1 MVDESFANQLVRP
14 RYLVPGN
21 NPLMILSHSDMPIT
35 DPGQFGPTLQD
46 FIRTGL
52 E

>member
-1 MVDESFANQLVRP
+1 MIDESFANQISKTAVSGA
-14 RYLVPGN
+14 GN
-21 NPLMILSHSDMPIT
+21 NPLMTLSHSDMSLTQPGNLVRPI
-35 DPGQFGPTLQD
+35 D